1 MARKVSPKL
10 VSRWLPLVL
19 ALCLAAPAVH
29 AAARTESLVLD
40 DGSEIP
46 VEIHP
51 ASGEGE
57 ILVWLPSEHGLPDPL
72 RRLAGGIAAAGLEVW
87 LADLLAANFLPV
99 QASSLDAVPPQQVA
113 RLIEAVVRRR
123 PGRKLYLVASG
134 RGAIV
139 ALRGARA
146 WQAAHPR
153 QSALAGAV
161 LLHPNLY
168 VETPEPSREA
178 EYLPIAGA
186 TSLPVFVLQPALSP
200 WRWRLDTL
208 VKTLGRGGAP
218 VYVRLMPDVRDRFHF
233 RPDATAMETATAV
246 GLPRVL
252 LHAVR
257 LLSVHP
263 GPHAAAPLAGP
274 GRSGRL
280 KKEARLR
287 SLAAGAPPALRL
299 PRLGGGEVDLASLR
313 GRVVLVNFWASWCPP
328 CVHEMPSMERLR
340 RRLAERPFTILA
352 VNMAEDENTIRRF
365 LKDKVQVDFTI
376 LMDRDGQALR
386 RWKVFAFP
394 TSYVVDK
401 RGRLRYGLFGAIDW
415 EREDVVAAIEALLA
429 E

>member
-1 MARKVSPKL
+1 MNPAVPAVLQLSC
-10 VSRWLPLVL
+10 LVL
-19 ALCLAAPAVH
+19 LGLAALASH
-29 AAARTESLVLD
+29 AAGTPRTLVL
-40 DGSEIP
+40 GEGQEIP
-46 VEIHP
+46 VEVHP

-113 RLIEAVVRRR
+113 RLIEAVIRRR
-123 PGRKLYLVASG
+123 PGRRLYLVASG

-146 WQAAHPR
+146 WQAAHPG
-153 QSALAGAV
+153 QAALAGAI

-168 VETPEPSREA
+168 VETPEPGREA
-178 EYLPIAGA
+178 RYLPIAGA
-186 TSLPVFVLQPALSP
+186 TSLPVFVLQPARSP

-208 VKTLGRGGAP
+208 ARTLGRGGAP
-218 VYVRLMPDVRDRFHF
+218 VYVRRLPEVRDRFHF
-233 RPDATAMETATAV
+233 RPDATAMETATAA

-252 LHAVR
+252 LHAAR
-257 LLSVHP
+257 LLATHP
-263 GPHAAAPLAGP
+263 GPHAAAPLAGT

-280 KKEARLR
+280 KKAARLR
-287 SLAAGAPPALRL
+287 SLAAAAPPALRL
-299 PRLGGGEVDLASLR
+299 PRLGGGEVDLASFK

-352 VNMAEDENTIRRF
+352 VNMAEDGNTIRRF
-365 LKDKVQVDFTI
+365 LDHKVQVDFTI

-401 RGRLRYGLFGAIDW
+401 QGRLRYGLFGAIDW